1 MSNALAVDTAT
12 FEPEVLQS
20 KVPVVVDFWAPWCG
34 PCRMI
39 APIIDELAA
48 EYGDRIKVVKVNVDD
63 NQDLAMRYGIRGIP
77 TVMVFK
83 NGQAVNS
90 LVGVRPKE
98 DLKQA
103 IDAAL

>member
-20 KVPVVVDFWAPWCG
+20 PVPVVVDFWAPWCG

-39 APIIDELAA
+39 APIIDELAQQ
-48 EYGDRIKVVKVNVDD
+48 YGDKIKVVKVNVDD

-77 TVMVFK
+77 TVMIFK
-83 NGQAVNS
+83 GGQAVNS

-98 DLKQA
+98 DLAAA